1 MNLFDIA
8 GEEYYFDLDAIADF
22 VKLDSEKTKKDLDY
36 LLSKKEEAGQNTIKN
51 EELEQEMLQGPLIDM
66 TKWDLTKA
74 MIETVL
80 SENSIVDE
88 AMGVTKLG
96 EQLSIPFRLSFN
108 TLLKYKIIKNKQ
120 NYG

>member
-8 GEEYYFDLDAIADF
+8 GEEYYFDLDTIADF
-22 VKLDSEKTKKDLDY
+22 VRLDSGNSKNDLDY
-36 LLSKKEEAGQNTIKN
+36 LLSKKEENQEAIVNNKELD
-51 EELEQEMLQGPLIDM
+51 EEILQGPLIDM

-74 MIETVL
+74 MIETIL
-80 SENSIVDE
+80 SENGIVDE

-108 TLLKYKIIKNKQ
+108 TLVRHKIIKN
-120 NYG
+120 N

>member
-8 GEEYYFDLDAIADF
+8 GEEYYFDLDTIADF
-22 VKLDSEKTKKDLDY
+22 VRLDSEKTKKDLDY
-36 LLSKKEEAGQNTIKN
+36 LLSKKEEAEQNTIKN

-88 AMGVTKLG
+88 AMGVTRLG

-108 TLLKYKIIKNKQ
+108 TLVKYKIIKNKQ

>member
-8 GEEYYFDLDAIADF
+8 GEEYYFDLETIADF
-22 VKLDSEKTKKDLDY
+22 VRLDSGNSKNGLDY
-36 LLSKKEEAGQNTIKN
+36 LLTKKDEN
-51 EELEQEMLQGPLIDM
+51 EENVVENKELQEEMLQGPLIDM

-74 MIETVL
+74 MIETIL
-80 SENSIVDE
+80 SENGIVDE

-108 TLLKYKIIKNKQ
+108 TLVRHKIIKNK
-120 NYG
+120 